1 MMINLLNLEANKVS
15 TDLTQY
21 PMVWMGETGDGKTYS
36 MNKFLTEISPEGKKP
51 LFIMF
56 EDRHKK
62 IPGIM
67 AQRVHSIADVIAIVN
82 QFSNPKVKEM
92 FSCVVFDTIDKFEEM
107 ASRYTA
113 ANKEVEIIEDL
124 NFGKGK
130 RYLNASI
137 GITNELRN
145 KGVTV
150 HFIAQAYTNTDIISK
165 ETTVQTK
172 LKDVTKAQIFHE
184 AFLVGLIKKDPK
196 SEDRFITFKKN
207 DTYKELKDSFGL
219 PDLIKVS
226 DLKNELEKTFE
237 GTDTEYLTNDKT
249 IKEVTE
255 DVTFE
260 NLKQRGNE
268 LGGLL
273 AQHGLLEE
281 ATNILKTNIGVND
294 DGSPKMF
301 ESLLESQID
310 LAKVVVIKLEDL
322 VTKHKVA

>member
-1 MMINLLNLEANKVS
+1 MMINLLNLEENKVS

-36 MNKFLTEISPEGKKP
+36 MNKFLTEISPKGKKP
-51 LFIMF
+51 LFLMF

-67 AQRVHSIADVIAIVN
+67 AQRIHSVSDLTSVVS
-82 QFSNPKVKEM
+82 QFKNPKVREK

-130 RYLNASI
+130 RYLNGI
-137 GITNELRN
+137 MGITTELRN
-145 KGVTV
+145 LGVTV
-150 HFIAQAYTNTDIISK
+150 HFIAQAYTNTDIMTK

-184 AFLVGLIKKDPK
+184 AFLVGLIKKKPD
-196 SEDRFITFKKN
+196 SDERIITFKK
-207 DTYKELKDSFGL
+207 TSLFKELKDSFNL
-219 PDLIKVS
+219 PEFIDVS
-226 DLKNELEKTFE
+226 NLKLEFEKSFDGIDSSMLTTEKTI
-237 GTDTEYLTNDKT
+237 TEVEETQT
-249 IKEVTE
+249 FE
-255 DVTFE
+255 DVK
-260 NLKQRGNE
+260 NRGLE

-273 AQHGLLEE
+273 AQNGYLEE
-281 ATNILKTNIGVND
+281 ATNILKTNIGTND

-301 ESLLESQID
+301 DSLLESQID
-310 LAKVVVIKLEDL
+310 LAKVVVLKLEEL
-322 VTKHKVA
+322 VTKHKLA

>member
-1 MMINLLNLEANKVS
+1 MINLMNLEENKVS

-51 LFIMF
+51 LFLMF

-67 AQRVHSIADVIAIVN
+67 AQRIHSISDLFSIVS
-82 QFSNPKVKEM
+82 QFKNPKVREK
-92 FSCVVFDTIDKFEEM
+92 FSCVVFDTVDKFEEM

-130 RYLNASI
+130 RYLNGII
-137 GITNELRN
+137 GITTELKN
-145 KGVTV
+145 LGVTV
-150 HFIAQAYTNTDIISK
+150 HFIAQAYTNTDIMTK

-184 AFLVGLIKKDPK
+184 AFLVGIIKKK
-196 SEDRFITFKKN
+196 SPVSEERIVTFKKT
-207 DTYKELKDSFGL
+207 DTFRELKDSFGL
-219 PDLIKVS
+219 PELIDLVNLKDEFIKTFDDIDPS
-226 DLKNELEKTFE
+226 MLTSEKTITNVE
-237 GTDTEYLTNDKT
+237 DTDTFDN
-249 IKEVTE
+249 IKSKG
-255 DVTFE
+255 
-260 NLKQRGNE
+260 LE

-273 AQHGLLEE
+273 AQNGHLEE
-281 ATNILKTNIGVND
+281 ATNILKTTIGTND
-294 DGSPKMF
+294 NGSAKMF
-301 ESLLESQID
+301 DSLVESQVD
-310 LAKVVVIKLEDL
+310 LAKVVVIKLEEL
-322 VTKHKVA
+322 VTKYNLS